1 MTIVAYLLE
10 REAALTVLYR
20 NVTADFAE
28 LHMSFYVSITLP
40 DRNTRQV

>member
-10 REAALTVLYR
+10 RGAALTVLYR

-28 LHMSFYVSITLP
+28 LQMSFYVRYHIP
-40 DRNTRQV
+40 R